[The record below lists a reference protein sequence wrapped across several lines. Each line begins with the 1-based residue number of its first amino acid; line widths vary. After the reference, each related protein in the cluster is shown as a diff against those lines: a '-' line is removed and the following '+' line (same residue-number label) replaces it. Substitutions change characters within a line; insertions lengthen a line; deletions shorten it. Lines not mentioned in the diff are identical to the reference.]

1 MKTIHQLK
9 EERARLVERRQ
20 DVTASLTELK
30 QQKPVLSPHVYSSQH
45 SALAATDARLSQQI
59 TDLNRQVK
67 AAHMTEHPTWTENGA
82 GKPEYS
88 PPTVAGILA
97 TLPPAPMETK
107 EERRALIEDIRAL
120 RDHYET
126 MSSDRTRLPSIR
138 TMGGEFTKELSNII
152 RRHIKP

>member
-9 EERARLVERRQ
+9 EERARLVERRK
-20 DVTASLTELK
+20 DVTDSLTDLK
-30 QQKPVLSPHVYSSQH
+30 AQKSTIAPEVYASTR

-59 TDLNRQVK
+59 TDLNQQIK
-67 AAHMTEHPTWTENGA
+67 AAHQAQHPTWSDNQN
-82 GKPEYS
+82 PS
-88 PPTVAGILA
+88 VAA
-97 TLPPAPMETK
+97 TPPPAPMETK

-120 RDHYET
+120 RDHYEA